1 MAVPAPYSIFNM
13 INKYI
18 NNMLYHVLTHINA
31 SNLTLLMIDH
41 ILTIVDE
48 TWLLS
53 GHLILIRSIIGIRR
67 IYSSWIYSIKSPVW
81 ESYWG

>member
-53 GHLILIRSIIGIRR
+53 GHLILIRSIM
-67 IYSSWIYSIKSPVW
+67 
-81 ESYWG
+81 ESLQSKAQYENHIEANFRY